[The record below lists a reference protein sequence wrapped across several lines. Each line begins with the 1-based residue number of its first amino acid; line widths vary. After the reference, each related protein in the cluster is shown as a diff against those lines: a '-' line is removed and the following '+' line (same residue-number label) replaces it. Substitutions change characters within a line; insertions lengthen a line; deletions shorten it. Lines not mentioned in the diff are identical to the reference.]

1 MKNIQSVQPLTLS
14 RLKIGQKAQ
23 IVEFQDESH
32 ISQRLQEM
40 GVTPGESVKVIR
52 FAPLGDPIEIEV
64 RGYRLSLRRQEAD
77 VILVKLLP

>member
-1 MKNIQSVQPLTLS
+1 MKDSASLKHQHLS
-14 RLKIGQKAQ
+14 RLKIGQTAQ

-77 VILVKLLP
+77 VILVRLLP

>member
-1 MKNIQSVQPLTLS
+1 MENVQSSRSLTLS
-14 RLKIGQKAQ
+14 RLKIGQTAQ

-32 ISQRLQEM
+32 IFQRLQEM

-77 VILVKLLP
+77 VILVKLLS